1 MTGEIVETLLM
12 MENFTVESAP
22 GEPVALLIERA
33 KAGERE
39 AFDQIMIRYQRKVVS
54 TAWRVLGNEE
64 DARDA
69 AQEAFLRVYKYLDRF
84 RADEDFAAWLYR
96 IVINACRDIARKR
109 ASTERFVSL
118 DEEVERIEKLVASDD
133 VERSAIRSQE
143 RSLVAHALGTLTKKE
158 REALVL
164 RDLEGLTTEEVA
176 RLMGSTQ
183 TTVRSHVSSARA
195 KIREFRNRVL
205 KRRRL

>member
-1 MTGEIVETLLM
+1 MTGEMVETLLM
-12 MENFTVESAP
+12 MENFTVEGADRS
-22 GEPVALLIERA
+22 PVALLIERA

-109 ASTERFVSL
+109 ARRDHFISL
-118 DEEVERIEKLVASDD
+118 DQEVEQMEKLAASDD

-143 RSLVAHALGTLTKKE
+143 QALVAHALDTLTKKE